1 MKADDGWQKALRCA
15 QSALDKKA
23 YDLVV
28 LDVEALTS
36 IASYFVI
43 CTGRSD
49 IQVQTI
55 SQAIEDAL
63 RQAGHRP
70 LALEGVSHGQ
80 WVLMDFGDV
89 IVHIFYETVRE
100 FYNLEGTL
108 GQGSTLHAART
119 LLDASPGPP
128 TRNRLGAFS
137 LAPRRPTFPFFPS
150 GFPFI
155 LGEGTSE
162 RTSLGDAMGR
172 TASTQETLYYGST
185 RKHQYWENEK
195 QTLRLVR
202 DRAASVWRAYRKQHG
217 MYRLLLVKSRSTAR
231 TTKRETEID
240 TTDGQKR

>member
-1 MKADDGWQKALRCA
+1 M
-15 QSALDKKA
+15 
-23 YDLVV
+23 
-28 LDVEALTS
+28 
-36 IASYFVI
+36 
-43 CTGRSD
+43 
-49 IQVQTI
+49 
-55 SQAIEDAL
+55 
-63 RQAGHRP
+63 
-70 LALEGVSHGQ
+70 
-80 WVLMDFGDV
+80 
-89 IVHIFYETVRE
+89 
-100 FYNLEGTL
+100 
-108 GQGSTLHAART
+108 HAART

-162 RTSLGDAMGR
+162 RTSLGDVMGR

-202 DRAASVWRAYRKQHG
+202 DRAASVWRAYRKQRG

-231 TTKRETEID
+231 PRKGKRKSTPLTGRSAEEVVANIKRD
-240 TTDGQKR
+240 YQLRLVLEQRLRRWMDKASGERVLAFLDPNQGGAPAMTDPGTYNSQSS